1 MLLWIF
7 YVVSFL
13 LGVYLGVKLPGSN
26 GNYLNLFEELHRFTL
41 PQILH
46 ILKTL
51 VIWLLNYCIAILV
64 GVKW

>member
-7 YVVSFL
+7 YAVSFL
-13 LGVYLGVKLPGSN
+13 SGIYLEVKLPGSN
-26 GNYLNLFEELHRFTL
+26 GNYLNLFEELHHFTL
-41 PQILH
+41 PQIIH

-51 VIWLLNYCIAILV
+51 VICLLNYCIAILV